1 MCQLSLWGPILIGIL
16 LFYILHFYYRYIYEC
31 ALSMRRRCIIIMPY
45 MVTTHED
52 VFEEIIIDSTFL
64 DNTCL
69 KAYMIN

>member
-1 MCQLSLWGPILIGIL
+1 MSVPYPCGADAD
-16 LFYILHFYYRYIYEC
+16 YHH
-31 ALSMRRRCIIIMPY
+31 ALY
-45 MVTTHED
+45 GTTHED